1 MLVKKRIIGAT
12 LLTVVCALLISNVV
26 GILMFR
32 SREMDAARETLQEL
46 LTLMDAQSAITE
58 PDELLRQFSAA
69 APDKRL
75 TIIDTDGTVLAD
87 SEADPSD
94 MEGHEDRPE
103 VADAAATGWGEAVR
117 QSDTVGAT
125 MLYVAKRFA
134 DNMVGRAAM
143 PVSSINSL
151 ALSSVWGFLLAA
163 VAALLLCWFL
173 ASRTARRA
181 AAPFSAVGDALQ
193 GVLDGKPAPQ
203 GLVLDKADD
212 ELRPILRTI
221 DKLVDR
227 LGEYIQSITDE
238 RNKVSLIL
246 DCMAEGLILLDEEG
260 RILAINRAAR
270 SIFGFPEGEEDDGA
284 LLLTRSRRLRNAI
297 QESRDKHAPV
307 VLDVDALTEDARS
320 LRLFI
325 TPVTGRQYEGQSVGT
340 SILISDVTELKKAE
354 GIRSEFTANVSHE
367 LKTPLTSIKGFTDML
382 SSGMVASPEDQ
393 KRFITMIG
401 VEVDRLIDLI
411 NDILKLSELESV
423 TIDQSEERCDVL
435 AVAKDTVDLL
445 TPSAR
450 DGGVTLSVAGQS
462 ATVAVPQGRMKELL
476 LNLVSNGIKY
486 TEKGGRVDVTVRP
499 QGSQVAVTVKD
510 NGIGIPEEAQGR
522 VFERFYRVDKGRAR
536 KNGGTGLG
544 LAIVKHITQLYGG
557 TVHLESQV
565 GQGSTFTVTLPLAR
579 D

>member
-1 MLVKKRIIGAT
+1 MLMKKRIIGAT

-26 GILMFR
+26 GVLMFR
-32 SREMDAARETLQEL
+32 SREMDAARGTLQEL
-46 LTLMDAQSAITE
+46 LVIMDAQSAITE
-58 PDELLRQFSAA
+58 PEELARQFVQA

-87 SEADPSD
+87 TEADASSLED
-94 MEGHEDRPE
+94 HENRPE
-103 VADAAATGWGEAVR
+103 VLSAEATGWGEAVR
-117 QSDTVGAT
+117 RSDTLGAD

-134 DNMVGRAAM
+134 DGMVGRASM
-143 PVSSINSL
+143 PLSSINGL
-151 ALSSVWGFLLAA
+151 VMNSVWGFLLAA
-163 VAALLLCWFL
+163 VAALLLSLIL

-181 AAPFSAVGDALQ
+181 AVPLSDVGSALQ
-193 GVLDGKPAPQ
+193 GVLDGKPAALAPEE
-203 GLVLDKADD
+203 ADD

-221 DKLVDR
+221 DKLVER
-227 LGEYIQSITDE
+227 LGGYIQSITDE
-238 RNKVSLIL
+238 RDKVSLIL

-260 RILAINRAAR
+260 RVLAINRAAR
-270 SIFGFPEGEEDDGA
+270 TIFGFPEGEEEDGA
-284 LLLTRSRRLRNAI
+284 LLLTRSRRLRSAI
-297 QESRDKHAPV
+297 QESREKKSAV

-320 LRLFI
+320 LRLFVS
-325 TPVTGRQYEGQSVGT
+325 PVTGRQYEGQRVGT

-423 TIDQSEERCDVL
+423 AIDQSEERCDVL

-450 DGGVTLSVAGQS
+450 EAGVALSVTGLS
-462 ATVAVPQGRMKELL
+462 AVVAVPQGRLKELL
-476 LNLVSNGIKY
+476 LNLVGNGIKY
-486 TEKGGRVDVTVRP
+486 TEKGGQVDVSVRP
-499 QGSQVAVTVKD
+499 QGSQVAITVKD
-510 NGIGIPEEAQGR
+510 NGIGIPEEAQSR

-557 TVHLESQV
+557 TVALESQV